1 MLKKLVPALALTSLA
16 FGSGLCFDPYNYT
29 YNLKLSDSIGF
40 EVLPITTL
48 HHGKEIIGKGSVV
61 SLERYITQGNKALL
75 LFRKKDGDGFLS
87 YYLLEEEC
95 IRGKPKP
102 IYEIYLGDTSTKFS
116 TFDAKRYPIRFSFY
130 KNGIKVSALQIV
142 QFRGSGFGCSYIT
155 TYYPYSWINKYS
167 RIYNINQRV
176 SVRIEG
182 IDGPGTSKSKDISDK
197 ECNVLVNQAWKP

>member
-1 MLKKLVPALALTSLA
+1 MLKKLVSALALTGLA
-16 FGSGLCFDPYNYT
+16 FGSGLCFNPYNYT
-29 YNLKLSDSIGF
+29 YNLKLSDPIGF
-40 EVLPITTL
+40 TVLPITTL
-48 HHGKEIIGKGSVV
+48 HQGREIIGKGSVV

-75 LFRKKDGDGFLS
+75 LFRKKDGDGYLS

-95 IRGKPKP
+95 IGGKPKP
-102 IYEIYLGDTSTKFS
+102 IHEIYLGDTSTRFS
-116 TFDAKRYPIRFSFY
+116 TFDAKQYPIRFSFY

-182 IDGPGTSKSKDISDK
+182 IDTPESSKGKGISDK
-197 ECNVLVNQAWKP
+197 ECNVLVNQAWKI

>member
-1 MLKKLVPALALTSLA
+1 MLKKLVPALALTTLA
-16 FGSGLCFDPYNYT
+16 FGSGLCFNPYNYT
-29 YNLKLSDSIGF
+29 YNLKLSDPIGF

-75 LFRKKDGDGFLS
+75 LFRKNGDGYLY

-95 IRGKPKP
+95 VGGKPKP
-102 IYEIYLGDTSTKFS
+102 IYEIYLGDTATKFS
-116 TFDAKRYPIRFSFY
+116 TFDAKRYPIRFLFY
-130 KNGIKVSALQIV
+130 KNGIKVSALRIV
-142 QFRGSGFGCSYIT
+142 QFDGGGFGCGYRT

-176 SVRIEG
+176 PIKIES
-182 IDGPGTSKSKDISDK
+182 IDEPEPSRSKDISDK

>member
-1 MLKKLVPALALTSLA
+1 MLKKLVSALALTSLA
-16 FGSGLCFDPYNYT
+16 FGSGLCFNPYNYT
-29 YNLKLSDSIGF
+29 YNLKLSDPIGF

-75 LFRKKDGDGFLS
+75 LFRKKDSDGFLY

-95 IRGKPKP
+95 VGGKPKP
-102 IYEIYLGDTSTKFS
+102 IHEIYLGDTSTRFS
-116 TFDAKRYPIRFSFY
+116 TFDAKQYPIRFSFY
-130 KNGIKVSALQIV
+130 KNGIKVSALQIS
-142 QFRGSGFGCSYIT
+142 QSDNGSFYCSYMT

-176 SVRIEG
+176 SVKIED
-182 IDGPGTSKSKDISDK
+182 IDEPEPSRSKNISDK
-197 ECNVLVNQAWKP
+197 ECNVLANQAWKP